1 MELRNI
7 KRGIIGT
14 LGGLALVTAST
25 AGATA
30 ATTDMAETVTTQIVT
45 TAPSTTVP
53 AELSVATVA
62 EATAPA
68 ENDSAVE
75 TALPNPYATQVGA
88 QMFMVGMGAI
98 ALVGGG
104 MLLTRQAN
112 RRDINAE

>member
-25 AGATA
+25 AGAVA
-30 ATTDMAETVTTQIVT
+30 ATTDIETVTTQIVT
-45 TAPSTTVP
+45 AAPSTTAP
-53 AELSVATVA
+53 AELPVATVA
-62 EATAPA
+62 EATAST
-68 ENDSAVE
+68 ETGSTVE